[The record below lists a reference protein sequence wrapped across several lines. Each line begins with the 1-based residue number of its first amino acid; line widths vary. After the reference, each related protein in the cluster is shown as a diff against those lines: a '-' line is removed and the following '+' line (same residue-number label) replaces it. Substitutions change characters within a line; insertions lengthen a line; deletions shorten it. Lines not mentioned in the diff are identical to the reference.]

1 MNDHSETIGF
11 AIGLVLVAILGAG
24 VIGLL
29 IGITWRV
36 ASWVAG

>member
-1 MNDHSETIGF
+1 MSDHSETIGF
-11 AIGLVLVAILGAG
+11 AIGVVLAAILGAG